1 MIQNLRNAIRTR
13 VPVAVPSRLIET
25 SPAAIKIPP
34 LMNHDGLTFIDMSS
48 VDPSAK
54 YIYNGGIVR
63 KDADTLRLFYRRGV
77 EPKMMCDMIAT
88 CLLANDYTPVEGSH
102 KIVYTHSDAKLIA
115 QNDGHSFEIHGVI
128 RDGEHCED
136 PRAIL
141 HSGAWFVT
149 YTDGYRIG
157 VAKLD
162 LETCETL
169 YTHYLMPSKV
179 IKNTESD
186 GREKNWIPFSDGD
199 SIMMLYSD
207 TPRTILRFRDTG
219 STLEMHPIHSLGP
232 HTLSNVGKIRGGA
245 PPVPYDEEHMIWFF
259 HTAKSL
265 KYNMGAY
272 VTKGYDMVVKVIDVP
287 ILEGMVW
294 NGERPPRTIIKDN
307 VVYPCGAI
315 TTPAGWDVSIGICDY
330 KLAILHV
337 PRSLLAPLVD
347 LPSTRVVEFDVP
359 LLD

>member
-1 MIQNLRNAIRTR
+1 MIQNLRNAFRSR
-13 VPVAVPSRLIET
+13 VPAVPSHLIQT
-25 SPAAIKIPP
+25 SRANKESAEVVPGIPP

-54 YIYNGGIVR
+54 YTYNGGIVR
-63 KDADTLRLFYRRGV
+63 KDADTLRIFYRRAL
-77 EPKMMCDMIAT
+77 EPKMMRDTIAT
-88 CLLANDYTPVEGSH
+88 CLLANDYTPIPDTH

-115 QNDGHSFEIHGVI
+115 QNDRHSFEIHGI
-128 RDGEHCED
+128 IHDGEHCED

-232 HTLSNVGKIRGGA
+232 HTLSNVGKIFGNKE
-245 PPVPYDEEHMIWFF
+245 Y
-259 HTAKSL
+259 
-265 KYNMGAY
+265 
-272 VTKGYDMVVKVIDVP
+272 
-287 ILEGMVW
+287 IL
-294 NGERPPRTIIKDN
+294 
-307 VVYPCGAI
+307 
-315 TTPAGWDVSIGICDY
+315 
-330 KLAILHV
+330 
-337 PRSLLAPLVD
+337 
-347 LPSTRVVEFDVP
+347 RVNFQH
-359 LLD
+359 